1 MQSSGAILLIRE
13 LGKTLLLYIERSQ
26 MTMEHEEKVTAADPL
41 ASLKKVFPFLMWWPA
56 VSRRSLRSDLVAGIT
71 GAIIVLPQG
80 VAFAIIAGLP
90 PEYGLYSA
98 IVPAVIAALFGSSH
112 HLISGPTTAISIVIF
127 TTLSPLVHLGSAEY
141 IQMALTLTFLA
152 GLFQF
157 GLGIAR
163 LGALVNFVSHSVVV
177 GFTAGASILIA
188 TSQLSN
194 ILGIATPKKHSFI
207 HVWADIISG
216 ISGTNL
222 YVLAIGLATLMIAV
236 AFKVLKPKWPGML
249 IAMIAGSVIALFV
262 KGSEHGVR
270 LVGSLPSHLPPF
282 SHPDITTASLRQLAP
297 PALAVAM
304 LGLAEAVSIAR
315 SVATKSEQ
323 RIDSNQEFIGQGLS
337 NIIGSFFSSYASSG
351 SFTRTGV
358 NYEAGAKTPLAA
370 AFAAITLTGILLLI
384 APLTA
389 YLPIASMAGILL
401 LVAYNLIDTHHIV
414 SIVRTS
420 KPEAGILAATFLA
433 TLFVELEFAI
443 YVGVIL
449 SLLLYLNR
457 TSHPHFVTLA
467 PDPDTRKKSFVNI
480 QKKPLPECPQLKIIR
495 IDGSIFFGAVNHV
508 AEELDRITKKH
519 PEQAHI
525 LIVGGGINF
534 IDVAGC
540 QTLSQETHRLRVN
553 GRQVYLC
560 SLKGEV
566 MEVMKRGG
574 CNKSIGEENVFPS
587 KVEAVKKIVPR
598 LDPERCRHC
607 KVRIFNECAQMP
619 GA

>member
-1 MQSSGAILLIRE
+1 
-13 LGKTLLLYIERSQ
+13 
-26 MTMEHEEKVTAADPL
+26 MEKKQDVASEQKKL
-41 ASLKKVFPFLMWWPA
+41 SLKKFFPSLQWWPT
-56 VSRRSLRSDLVAGIT
+56 VSRRSIRADIIAGIT

-80 VAFAIIAGLP
+80 VAFAMIAGLP

-98 IVPAVIAALFGSSH
+98 IVPAIIAALYGSSY

-127 TTLSPLVHLGSAEY
+127 TSLSPLAPPSSTEY

-152 GLFQF
+152 GFFQLA
-157 GLGIAR
+157 LGVAR
-163 LGALVNFVSHSVVV
+163 LGALANFVSHSVVV

-194 ILGIATPKKHSFI
+194 LLGITAPKEHSFI
-207 HVWADIISG
+207 HIWADMLS
-216 ISGTNL
+216 SLSETNL
-222 YVLAIGLATLMIAV
+222 YVLSIGLSTLIIAV
-236 AFKVLKPKWPGML
+236 VFKILKPKWPGML
-249 IAMIAGSVIALFV
+249 LAMIAGSVASLLM
-262 KGSEHGVR
+262 KGNEHGVR
-270 LVGSLPSHLPPF
+270 LVGSLPSHLPPL
-282 SHPDITTASLRQLAP
+282 SHPYITTASLRELAP

-315 SVATKSEQ
+315 SIATKSEQ

-337 NIIGSFFSSYASSG
+337 NVIGSFFSSYASSG

-358 NYEAGAKTPLAA
+358 NYESGAKTPLAA
-370 AFAAITLTGILLLI
+370 VFAAITLTGILLLI

-389 YLPIASMAGILL
+389 YLPVASMAGILF
-401 LVAYNLIDTHHIV
+401 LVAYSLVDTHHIAA
-414 SIVRTS
+414 IVRTS
-420 KPEAGILAATFLA
+420 KPEAGILIATFLA

-457 TSHPHFVTLA
+457 TSHPTFVTLA
-467 PDPDTRKKSFVNI
+467 PDPDTRKKSLVNV

-508 AEELDRITKKH
+508 AEQLDKIVKNY
-519 PEQAHI
+519 PDQAHI

-540 QTLSQETHRLRVN
+540 QMLNQEAHRLRVN

-566 MEVMKRGG
+566 VEVMKRGG
-574 CNKSIGEENVFPS
+574 CNKSIGEENVFHS
-587 KVEAVKKIVPR
+587 KVEAIKRIVPR
-598 LDPERCRHC
+598 LDPERCRPC

>member
-1 MQSSGAILLIRE
+1 
-13 LGKTLLLYIERSQ
+13 
-26 MTMEHEEKVTAADPL
+26 MEKKQDVASEQKKL
-41 ASLKKVFPFLMWWPA
+41 SLKKFFPSLQWWPT
-56 VSRRSLRSDLVAGIT
+56 VSRRSIRADIIAGIT

-80 VAFAIIAGLP
+80 VAFAMIAGLP

-98 IVPAVIAALFGSSH
+98 IVPAIIAALYGSSY

-127 TTLSPLVHLGSAEY
+127 TSLSPLAPPSSTEY

-152 GLFQF
+152 GFFQLA
-157 GLGIAR
+157 LGVAR
-163 LGALVNFVSHSVVV
+163 LGALANFVSHSVVV

-194 ILGIATPKKHSFI
+194 LLGITAPKEHSFI
-207 HVWADIISG
+207 HIWADMLS
-216 ISGTNL
+216 SLSETNL
-222 YVLAIGLATLMIAV
+222 YVLSIGLSTLIIAV
-236 AFKVLKPKWPGML
+236 VFKILKPKWPGML
-249 IAMIAGSVIALFV
+249 LAMIAGSVASLLM
-262 KGSEHGVR
+262 KGNEHGVR
-270 LVGSLPSHLPPF
+270 LVGSLPSHLPPL
-282 SHPDITTASLRQLAP
+282 SHPYITTASLRELAP

-315 SVATKSEQ
+315 SIATKSEQ

-337 NIIGSFFSSYASSG
+337 NVIGSFFSSYASSG

-358 NYEAGAKTPLAA
+358 NYESGAKTPLAA
-370 AFAAITLTGILLLI
+370 VFAAITLTGILLLI

-389 YLPIASMAGILL
+389 YLPVASMAGILF
-401 LVAYNLIDTHHIV
+401 LVAYSLVDTHHIAT
-414 SIVRTS
+414 IVRTS
-420 KPEAGILAATFLA
+420 KPEAGILIATFLA

-457 TSHPHFVTLA
+457 TSHPTFVTLA
-467 PDPDTRKKSFVNI
+467 PDPDTRKKSLVNV

-508 AEELDRITKKH
+508 AEQLDKIVKNY
-519 PEQAHI
+519 PDQAHI

-540 QTLSQETHRLRVN
+540 QMLNQEAHRLRVN

-566 MEVMKRGG
+566 VEVMKRGG
-574 CNKSIGEENVFPS
+574 CNKSIGEENVFHS
-587 KVEAVKKIVPR
+587 KVEAIKRIVPR
-598 LDPERCRHC
+598 LDPERCRPC

>member
-1 MQSSGAILLIRE
+1 MDDVSDIRPDSKKE
-13 LGKTLLLYIERSQ
+13 LFFGKF
-26 MTMEHEEKVTAADPL
+26 
-41 ASLKKVFPFLMWWPA
+41 FPFLQWWPA
-56 VSRRSLRSDLVAGIT
+56 VTRRSLRSDIVAGIT

-98 IVPAVIAALFGSSH
+98 IVPAIIAALFGSSR

-127 TTLSPLVHLGSAEY
+127 TTLSPFVQPASPEY

-157 GLGIAR
+157 GLGVAR

-188 TSQLSN
+188 TSQMSN
-194 ILGIATPKKHSFI
+194 LLGITSPKKHSFI
-207 HVWADIISG
+207 HIWPDIASRLHE
-216 ISGTNL
+216 TNYYAL
-222 YVLAIGLATLMIAV
+222 SIGLATLAIAIV
-236 AFKVLKPKWPGML
+236 FKIVKPRWPGML
-249 IAMIAGSVIALFV
+249 IAMVCGSAMGLLMKAG
-262 KGSEHGVR
+262 EHGVR
-270 LVGSLPSHLPPF
+270 LVGSLPAHLPPL
-282 SHPDITTASLRQLAP
+282 SYPEITTVSLRELAP

-337 NIIGSFFSSYASSG
+337 NMTGSFFSSYAASG

-358 NYEAGAKTPLAA
+358 NYSAGAKTPLAA
-370 AFAAITLTGILLLI
+370 VCAAVSLTVILLLI

-401 LVAYNLIDTHHIV
+401 LVAYGLIDTHHIT

-420 KPEAGILAATFLA
+420 RPEAGIMTATFLA
-433 TLFVELEFAI
+433 TLLVELEFAI
-443 YVGVIL
+443 YVGVLL

-457 TSHPHFVTLA
+457 TSHPRVVTLV
-467 PDPDTRKKSFVNI
+467 PDPDSKKRTLINI
-480 QKKPLPECPQLKIIR
+480 EKKPLPECPQLKILR

-508 AEELDRITKKH
+508 AEELDHIVKRF

-540 QTLSQETHRLRVN
+540 QMLSQEAHRLRVN
-553 GRQVYLC
+553 GRQLYLC
-560 SLKGEV
+560 SIKGEV
-566 MEVMKRGG
+566 GSMMRRGR
-574 CNKSIGEENVFPS
+574 CNKTIGHENVFGS
-587 KVEAVKKIVPR
+587 KVEALRNIVPR
-598 LDPERCRHC
+598 LDPERCRC
-607 KVRIFNECAQMP
+607 CSLRIFSECSMMP
-619 GA
+619 GGDPCGGAE

>member
-1 MQSSGAILLIRE
+1 MENNELRIAEQREPSLRKYLPFMQ
-13 LGKTLLLYIERSQ
+13 
-26 MTMEHEEKVTAADPL
+26 
-41 ASLKKVFPFLMWWPA
+41 WWSM
-56 VSRRSLRSDLVAGIT
+56 VSRRAIKADIIAGIT

-98 IVPAVIAALFGSSH
+98 IVPAVIAALFGSSL

-127 TTLSPLVHLGSAEY
+127 TALSPLAPPSSAEY

-152 GLFQF
+152 GFFQLA
-157 GLGIAR
+157 LGVAR

-194 ILGIATPKKHSFI
+194 ILGITTPKKHSFI
-207 HVWADIISG
+207 HIWADILSNL
-216 ISGTNL
+216 SGTNL
-222 YVLAIGLATLMIAV
+222 YVLSIGLTTLIIALV
-236 AFKVLKPKWPGML
+236 FKIMKPKWPGML
-249 IAMIAGSVIALFV
+249 IAMIGGSVMALLV
-262 KGSEHGVR
+262 KGGEHGVH
-270 LVGSLPSHLPPF
+270 LVGSLPGHLPPL
-282 SHPDITTASLRQLAP
+282 SHPYITTFSLRVLAP

-315 SVATKSEQ
+315 SIATKSEQ

-358 NYEAGAKTPLAA
+358 NYESGAKTPLAA
-370 AFAAITLTGILLLI
+370 VFAAITLTGIVLLI

-389 YLPIASMAGILL
+389 YLPLASMAGILF
-401 LVAYNLIDTHHIV
+401 LVAYNLIDTHHIT
-414 SIVRTS
+414 SIIRTS
-420 KPEAGILAATFLA
+420 KAETGILIATFLS

-457 TSHPHFVTLA
+457 TSHPTFVTLA
-467 PDPDTRKKSFVNI
+467 PDPESRRKSFINV
-480 QKKPLPECPQLKIIR
+480 QKKPLSECPQLKIIR

-508 AEELDRITKKH
+508 AEQLDQITKHH

-540 QTLSQETHRLRVN
+540 QMLNQEAHRLRVN
-553 GRQVYLC
+553 GRQIYLC

-566 MEVMKRGG
+566 VEVMKRGG
-574 CNKSIGEENVFPS
+574 CNKSIGEDNVFHS
-587 KVEAVKKIVPR
+587 KAEAIKRIVPR
-598 LDPERCRHC
+598 LDPERCRRC
-607 KVRIFNECAQMP
+607 KVRVFNECAQMP